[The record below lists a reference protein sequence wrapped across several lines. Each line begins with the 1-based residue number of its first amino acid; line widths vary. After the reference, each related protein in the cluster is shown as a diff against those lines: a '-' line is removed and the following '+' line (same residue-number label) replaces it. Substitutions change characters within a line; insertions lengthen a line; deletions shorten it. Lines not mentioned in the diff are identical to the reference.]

1 MCDENVVK
9 TGQMSIAAKRN
20 LVALIPE
27 TVDYLANTEIDRVSL
42 VLIIESVLSAWR
54 SELDSFAHAHRSALT
69 RTEIAKAIDNARMLL
84 TERRYDDLVD
94 ELYCIDVRMKGD
106 EVVEIDDPYTE
117 EDFVRDM
124 KQMIECDDRMLSDAI
139 KHYAMAAEE
148 FTVNFVNHRDMGSAF
163 VMEIANEIA
172 EMTLAYN
179 ENRLA
184 DTARH
189 AAVLGELMSC
199 I

>member
-1 MCDENVVK
+1 MYDEKTVK
-9 TGQMSIAAKRN
+9 VGQMSETAREN

-27 TVDYLANTEIDRVSL
+27 TADYIANTEIDRVSL
-42 VLIIESVLSAWR
+42 SLIIESVLNAWR
-54 SELDSFAHAHRSALT
+54 ARLDSFNCAHLSIQT
-69 RTEIAKAIDNARMLL
+69 RTKITKAIDNARVLL
-84 TERRYDDLVD
+84 TERRYDELVD
-94 ELYCIDVRMKGD
+94 EIYCIDVAMEGD

-139 KHYAMAAEE
+139 KHYAMIVEE
-148 FTVNFVNHRDMGSAF
+148 FTVNFVNHHDMCSAL

>member
-1 MCDENVVK
+1 MYDEKTVK
-9 TGQMSIAAKRN
+9 VGQMSETAREN

-27 TVDYLANTEIDRVSL
+27 TADYIANTEIDRVSL
-42 VLIIESVLSAWR
+42 TLIIESVLNAWR
-54 SELDSFAHAHRSALT
+54 ARLDSFNCAHLSIQT
-69 RTEIAKAIDNARMLL
+69 RTEITKAIDNARVLL
-84 TERRYDDLVD
+84 TERRYDELVD
-94 ELYCIDVRMKGD
+94 EIYCIDVAMEGG

-139 KHYAMAAEE
+139 KHYAMTAEE
-148 FTVNFVNHRDMGSAF
+148 LTVNFVNHRDMGSAL

-179 ENRLA
+179 ENRLK